1 MSSSQKSVTLA
12 CKTRKFNL
20 TVFVSSTFRNVCPK
34 TKQFWNSALCDVTK
48 GTRGPFVAALFRSL
62 SKHVQATLCFN
73 RKPKVFVRQAVNT
86 GLSRPG
92 SSGC

>member
-12 CKTRKFNL
+12 CKITKFNL

-48 GTRGPFVAALFRSL
+48 GTRTIICLFGVKKNQTCKITELYSN
-62 SKHVQATLCFN
+62 SSEKHL
-73 RKPKVFVRQAVNT
+73 
-86 GLSRPG
+86 
-92 SSGC
+92 